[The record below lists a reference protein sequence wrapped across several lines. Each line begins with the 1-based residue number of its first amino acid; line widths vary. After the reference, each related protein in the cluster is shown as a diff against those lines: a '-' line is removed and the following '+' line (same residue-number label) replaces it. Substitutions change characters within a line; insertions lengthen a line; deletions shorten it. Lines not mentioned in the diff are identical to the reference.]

1 MNFMYTLTFK
11 RVKMAS
17 MIFIQSQYHYHYTNK
32 SFTVIYGDVGWMWD
46 MPRNY
51 YKKVIVEYPCP
62 NIVHPR
68 ILPRKIRFSRLARGS
83 VPRDQCP
90 RDLCPRNMSIEYH
103 PGYCPR
109 NMSEVFSPGKHPQVI
124 IARVMRPE
132 FNYPSDLSRSK
143 FPGIMSTA
151 IPPRYTPGYFLF
163 GGYFQ

>member
-1 MNFMYTLTFK
+1 
-11 RVKMAS
+11 
-17 MIFIQSQYHYHYTNK
+17 
-32 SFTVIYGDVGWMWD
+32 

-51 YKKVIVEYPCP
+51 YKKVIVEYSCP
-62 NIVHPR
+62 NIGYRR
-68 ILPRKIRFSRLARGS
+68 ILPRKIRFSRLAQGS

-109 NMSEVFSPGKHPQVI
+109 NMSEVFFPGKHPQII

-132 FNYPSDLSRSK
+132 FNCPGDLSRSK

-151 IPPRYTPGYFLF
+151 IPPRYMPGYFLS
-163 GGYFQ
+163 GGYFQQILAPETYPTCDTQEICSITQCPWHMPSGTCAV